1 MYPWLNISCASSDW
15 LPTFYCYW
23 SCICFQVVLTVLNV
37 FHMYSMSIYW
47 GICSQC
53 SSWDQDCS
61 WELRATVFITS
72 RCSVSGS
79 FHQPSMLGDIHSGL
93 RRSSDC
99 DWLFGLQGLGDRK
112 WHASHFPEWRLE
124 FVVWWNMLWTC
135 WKMSMNYAACRHSL
149 FRSSGYF
156 LTVWQRAMM
165 AAWGSAQITL
175 PVLTQVYCK
184 WDLSNFSPNK
194 SYR

>member
-1 MYPWLNISCASSDW
+1 
-15 LPTFYCYW
+15 
-23 SCICFQVVLTVLNV
+23 
-37 FHMYSMSIYW
+37 MYSMSIYW
-47 GICSQC
+47 RICSQC

-61 WELRATVFITS
+61 WQLRATVFIIS
-72 RCSVSGS
+72 RCLVSGS
-79 FHQPSMLGDIHSGL
+79 FHQPSMLGDIHSGP

-99 DWLFGLQGLGDRK
+99 DWLFGLQGHGDRK

-124 FVVWWNMLWTC
+124 FAVWWNMLWTC

-184 WDLSNFSPNK
+184 CDLSNFFSKQELQGGCQDSSVIVYAILEMCQLCYRCMKCSVQLTFPNFLT
-194 SYR
+194 S